1 MTDLGR
7 TRAPTAMPPAASGP
21 ARPTGSFEERGLSSG
36 RGWYATF
43 FALALLVTVTVGY
56 FTGLNAVAA
65 TSRFLWNATALVTN
79 GTIRAAGGL
88 LLFLARGI
96 GWRRLARLA
105 TAAMGVGLSY
115 SGGILL
121 SERQL
126 RRAKGWTGTL
136 SALLTRT
143 RNRWLGLH
151 LAWKIAIV
159 ALLIASQ
166 VYLHFL
172 FILFPIAFLVPIVR
186 RLWVRAADMAL
197 GSWYW
202 RAFGRTHRA
211 VIAHLRTTPGARELV
226 DAVRLVRIRYLRA
239 WRMWRY
245 DPRYRHAATGQHII
259 SFIEPVRLWWRGE
272 LDDYIGRPLLCGPRR
287 SSRAPPG
294 GSSPAPTASKTL
306 TAGEEAHRAGA
317 SARQHGDRQPNQT
330 S

>member
-1 MTDLGR
+1 LR
-7 TRAPTAMPPAASGP
+7 
-21 ARPTGSFEERGLSSG
+21 G

-43 FALALLVTVTVGY
+43 CALALLLTVTVGY
-56 FTGLNAVAA
+56 FTGLDAVAA
-65 TSRFLWNATALVTN
+65 TSRFLWNATALITN
-79 GTIRAAGGL
+79 GTIRAAGAL

-105 TAAMGVGLSY
+105 TATMGVGLSY

-136 SALLTRT
+136 SVLLAQT

-151 LAWKIAIV
+151 LAWKITIV

-172 FILFPIAFLVPIVR
+172 LILFPIAFLVPVVR
-186 RLWVRAADMAL
+186 RIWVRTADMAL

-202 RAFGRTHRA
+202 RAFGHTHRA

-226 DAVRLVRIRYLRA
+226 GAVRLARIRYLRA

-245 DPRYRHAATGQHII
+245 DPRYRHAATGKQII
-259 SFIEPVRLWWRGE
+259 SFIEPMRLWWRGE
-272 LDDYIGRPLLCGPRR
+272 LDDYVGRPLLCGPRR
-287 SSRAPPG
+287 SSRAGRATPS
-294 GSSPAPTASKTL
+294 GSSAAPTAS
-306 TAGEEAHRAGA
+306 R
-317 SARQHGDRQPNQT
+317 P
-330 S
+330 

>member
-1 MTDLGR
+1 MGLSAD
-7 TRAPTAMPPAASGP
+7 GP
-21 ARPTGSFEERGLSSG
+21 AHSTGFHKEPGLRGG
-36 RGWYATF
+36 RGWYTTF
-43 FALALLVTVTVGY
+43 FALALFLTVTVGY
-56 FTGLNAVAA
+56 FTGLDAVAA
-65 TSRFLWNATALVTN
+65 TSRFLWNATALITN

-88 LLFLARGI
+88 LLLLARGI

-105 TAAMGVGLSY
+105 TATMGVGLSY

-136 SALLTRT
+136 SLLVAQT
-143 RNRWLGLH
+143 RNHWLGLH

-172 FILFPIAFLVPIVR
+172 FILFPLAFLVPVVR
-186 RLWVRAADMAL
+186 RIWVRAADMAL

-211 VIAHLRTTPGARELV
+211 VIAHLRMMPGAREV
-226 DAVRLVRIRYLRA
+226 VGAVRLARIRYLRA
-239 WRMWRY
+239 WRLWRY
-245 DPRYRHAATGQHII
+245 DPRYRHAATGKQSI

-272 LDDYIGRPLLCGPRR
+272 LDDYVGRPLLCGPVRGSR
-287 SSRAPPG
+287 SGRAPP
-294 GSSPAPTASKTL
+294 SRPPPARTAS
-306 TAGEEAHRAGA
+306 R
-317 SARQHGDRQPNQT
+317 P
-330 S
+330 

>member
-1 MTDLGR
+1 
-7 TRAPTAMPPAASGP
+7 MPPAASGP
-21 ARPTGSFEERGLSSG
+21 ARPTGSFEERRLSSG

-65 TSRFLWNATALVTN
+65 TSRFLWNATALITN

-88 LLFLARGI
+88 LLVLARGI

-105 TAAMGVGLSY
+105 TATAGVGLSY
-115 SGGILL
+115 SGGVFL

-126 RRAKGWTGTL
+126 RQAKGWTGTL
-136 SALLTRT
+136 SALLAQT

-211 VIAHLRTTPGARELV
+211 VIARLRTTPGLRELV
-226 DAVRLVRIRYLRA
+226 GAVRLLRIRYLRA

-245 DPRYRHAATGQHII
+245 DPRYRHAGTGEQII

-272 LDDYIGRPLLCGPRR
+272 LDDYVGRPLLCGPMRR
-287 SSRAPPG
+287 SRAGRATPSEP
-294 GSSPAPTASKTL
+294 SPAPTAS
-306 TAGEEAHRAGA
+306 R
-317 SARQHGDRQPNQT
+317 S
-330 S
+330 